1 MPAVSE
7 LRQCGSIQLGQVG
20 SSSATARSYS
30 TVIASSRPAALSGST
45 STAGHTSASRV
56 APNIWALLLTSWAIL
71 AAWPRSSS
79 RSPAGCQRLQPL
91 GRVAQERTGELDD
104 EGVVL
109 QGLPHPVDHRPVK
122 AGSAGP
128 RAIGAD
134 RFGWLTRCGPAC

>member
-7 LRQCGSIQLGQVG
+7 LRQCGSIHLGQVG

-30 TVIASSRPAALSGST
+30 TVIASSRPAALSGS
-45 STAGHTSASRV
+45 HLHRSAQVGQPGRTEHLG
-56 APNIWALLLTSWAIL
+56 AALDVVGDLGGLGQVVVEEPS
-71 AAWPRSSS
+71 
-79 RSPAGCQRLQPL
+79 CQRLQPL

-109 QGLPHPVDHRPVK
+109 QGVPHPVDQRPVK

-128 RAIGAD
+128 RAVGAD
-134 RFGWLTRCGPAC
+134 RLGWLTRCGPAC